1 MKEKNY
7 KISKDGRE
15 VSNITRAGMVT
26 ILDASLGV
34 AYSESEE
41 NFQYYINVLKENGYK
56 ITIKTRE
63 I

>member
-7 KISKDGRE
+7 IISKEGR
-15 VSNITRAGMVT
+15 VISNITRAGEVT

-41 NFQYYINVLKENGYK
+41 NFQYYINVLKENGYQ
-56 ITIKTRE
+56 ITIK
-63 I
+63 